1 MNKKVNPGV
10 RRIIALSSAAATV
23 VVLAI
28 LLVLSLGG
36 TQSKHLATAEF
47 LKSQFVLGEYLEGF
61 SPGVPEYGFSLEAV
75 AQLSQTR
82 EVDSTAAISFL
93 LESEPD
99 FLYSAETGKIIP
111 GLAGK
116 YLFTSKVTGAAN
128 GAQTQTVV
136 GSLSEVIQ
144 EDGTL
149 SLTEAST
156 FDYAWM
162 TLGLYAQD
170 QKDMARSVSAVL
182 ATLAREDGGFG
193 FDNSEFT
200 ANSSTDATAMAIM
213 ALVLTKDLD
222 AELTADKQRAIDL
235 ALGYLDANLVEGSH
249 FVAFDAVDINGT
261 ALALMAYIAARGE
274 LNESVQAFLVA
285 QIQEDGGI
293 GVPWVENAGD
303 RFATAQG
310 YLALEGKSYLSL
322 LGR

>member
-1 MNKKVNPGV
+1 
-10 RRIIALSSAAATV
+10 
-23 VVLAI
+23 
-28 LLVLSLGG
+28 
-36 TQSKHLATAEF
+36 
-47 LKSQFVLGEYLEGF
+47 
-61 SPGVPEYGFSLEAV
+61 
-75 AQLSQTR
+75 
-82 EVDSTAAISFL
+82 
-93 LESEPD
+93 
-99 FLYSAETGKIIP
+99 
-111 GLAGK
+111 
-116 YLFTSKVTGAAN
+116 
-128 GAQTQTVV
+128 
-136 GSLSEVIQ
+136 
-144 EDGTL
+144 
-149 SLTEAST
+149 
-156 FDYAWM
+156 M

-200 ANSSTDATAMAIM
+200 TNSSTDATAMAIM

-235 ALGYLDANLVEGSH
+235 ALGYLDANLVDGSH

-274 LNESVQAFLVA
+274 LNENVQAFLVA